1 MYLPEH
7 LQLSWEKTVPVK
19 GSNLDPLIFLPL
31 HSKDG
36 MRKKKKTTYT
46 ELSEKHQFVFK
57 CYHTIHAAR
66 TFKKNIFQV
75 LWGHRRQESALVAPR
90 FFP

>member
-19 GSNLDPLIFLPL
+19 GSNLDPLIF
-31 HSKDG
+31 SSSTFKG
-36 MRKKKKTTYT
+36 WNEKEKKPTYA

-75 LWGHRRQESALVAPR
+75 LWGHSRQESALVAPR